1 MPEPRPT
8 AAGWWQHH
16 RLEAPATLP
25 LFDGVFA
32 VALTLLAFSVPEQI
46 GTSID
51 VVSLY
56 GAVLAYALN
65 GIAILLYWYKMRR
78 LVVLTRALHLQQ
90 LLLGLLGLLTVVV
103 LPKFS
108 ALALEYGHGQG
119 DLNNWT
125 LAQISNVSFLGA
137 LFLFDGLC
145 LLYAISL
152 LAHGA
157 VRRSDQLHVRAAVR
171 AQAFGFTVL
180 LLMAGMELLLSW
192 FNNQYVF
199 LVPVVLLVEEFLIA
213 RRIG

>member
-1 MPEPRPT
+1 MPE
-8 AAGWWQHH
+8 H
-16 RLEAPATLP
+16 RSEAVVLWRHSSLEAPAILP

-32 VALTLLAFSVPEQI
+32 VALTLLAFSVPMQL
-46 GTSID
+46 GTAID
-51 VVSLY
+51 LASLTSAVVAY
-56 GAVLAYALN
+56 GLT

-78 LVVLTRALHLQQ
+78 LVVLTRVLHLPQ

-108 ALALEYGHGQG
+108 ALVLQHGDGQG
-119 DLNNWT
+119 DFSNWT

-152 LAHGA
+152 LSHAA
-157 VRRSDQLHVRAAVR
+157 VRRSDLRQVRSAVHS
-171 AQAFGFTVL
+171 QAFGFAVL
-180 LLMAGMELLLSW
+180 LLMGMMELLLSW
-192 FNNQYVF
+192 FNNEYVL
-199 LVPVVLLVEEFLIA
+199 LVPLVLLVEEFLIA